1 MKTSNK
7 ILLATLILVM
17 LVLAAIHFGLTSKYK
32 NGEFTTTIDKGPG
45 KDTIAIKPIRFVKI
59 RNLDNVILVPSYSY
73 RLEVEKDM
81 PSYFKYSVSGDTL
94 FVSGDTT
101 GASSHNLDDRRKIYQ
116 EVSLHLPQMKLIE
129 AENSSLNVTGKNDST
144 QVGIIRLSLIES
156 RLSFDNHFHL
166 NDVAEYYGDVFI
178 AAKEHSEIE
187 FSATTL
193 NFRTLACKLD
203 KSVLRD
209 NKTGNIEKFM
219 VTADDSSEVHLSG
232 RNYEKL
238 TIVPW
243 QD

>member
-7 ILLATLILVM
+7 ILLATLILIM
-17 LVLAAIHFGLTSKYK
+17 LVMAGTHFGLMSKFKKGGY
-32 NGEFTTTIDKGPG
+32 TTTIDRGPG

-59 RNLDNVILVPSYSY
+59 KNLDNVILVPAYAY
-73 RLEVEKDM
+73 RLEVEKNM

-101 GASSHNLDDRRKIYQ
+101 GVASHNIDDRRKIYQ

-129 AENSSLNVTGKNDST
+129 VENSSLGVTGKNDST

-156 RLSFDNHFHL
+156 RLSFNNHFHL
-166 NDVAEYYGDVFI
+166 NDSAEYLGDVFI
-178 AAKEHSEIE
+178 TAKKHSEIE

-193 NFRTLACKLD
+193 NFKTLACRLD
-203 KSVLRD
+203 NSVFRD
-209 NKTGNIEKFM
+209 NEMGNIQKFM
-219 VTADDSSEVHLSG
+219 VTADDSSKVQMSG
-232 RNYEKL
+232 KNYKKL
-238 TIVPW
+238 TVVPW